1 MARIQN
7 HHITYDP
14 EWIVEVNM
22 LMHRTIS
29 RIQITKATPEAYA
42 GLTNFVHAVN
52 FEHNRM
58 RQELDL
64 GLDLRQKNPKK
75 KKKRKKGKKGRR
87 KIHRAVREPDS
98 FTKEDMK
105 RAIRKIKRRRQ

>member
-1 MARIQN
+1 M
-7 HHITYDP
+7 HHITYQP
-14 EWIVEVNM
+14 EWTVSLNM

-58 RQELDL
+58 RQELDT

-75 KKKRKKGKKGRR
+75 KKGKKKVHRKKKNKKR
-87 KIHRAVREPDS
+87 V
-98 FTKEDMK
+98 
-105 RAIRKIKRRRQ
+105 IKRRGR